1 MLLRAAK
8 LLLSVI
14 LTLKVA
20 HCLPANRI
28 ALGQLGVLTLCV
40 SFLIFFLSFLFYF
53 LLGYSLSF
61 SLVATLML
69 ALSFPGTVFVFL
81 FYSILS
87 QFVFF
92 YANPS
97 PPHFHI
103 ISPTPLCYS
112 CLSCHPPSLSLSH
125 TVCSL
130 ALSLSFKAA

>member
-97 PPHFHI
+97 PP
-103 ISPTPLCYS
+103 T
-112 CLSCHPPSLSLSH
+112 LSYHLSH
-125 TVCSL
+125 TTLLLMSFLSPSV
-130 ALSLSFKAA
+130 SLSFTHCLLSCSLTLF

>member
-8 LLLSVI
+8 LLLSLI

-28 ALGQLGVLTLCV
+28 ALGQLGVLSLCV
-40 SFLIFFLSFLFYF
+40 SFLIFSFFF
-53 LLGYSLSF
+53 VLLPSRLLSLSLFF
-61 SLVATLML
+61 SRCHSR
-69 ALSFPGTVFVFL
+69 ALSFIPRHRVFVFL

-97 PPHFHI
+97 PHTFISSLPHHFVTHVFLV
-103 ISPTPLCYS
+103 TLR
-112 CLSCHPPSLSLSH
+112 LSLSH
-125 TVCSL
+125 TVGSL
-130 ALSLSFKAA
+130 VLSLF